1 MIKKSVLKWVA
12 GMVLF
17 ICFGLLIA
25 SPIVVKLYIDDS
37 LESLFERPV
46 EIEAVKISYFPL
58 KCDIKN
64 IHIINLD
71 QPEFDLF
78 VVDSVSTHLQVLPLV
93 FRRLIFEYI
102 NIDSADFM
110 VKRSVPYQVTLRD
123 KKKFNLF
130 DNKPV
135 EHDMSVSNDDLVSKL
150 DLALDVSLF
159 KPRQELAMHH
169 FLKDHAVEFRAKEKL
184 LRDQQ
189 KSSFFKS
196 ISSIEKD
203 MDTILG
209 LKKSELKTMLNQESS
224 QKMLLSKKN
233 LMMEFKERFSQT
245 KADLINIH
253 DELSNLY
260 IDLDR
265 AYQADFDAFFTLGE
279 ERYLS
284 QQTIFDVVLAGMIS
298 RGFDLLNHYKHE
310 FDSEYASLFDIESLD
325 RDYNKQRKGAYVS
338 LRFGQSWPLF
348 AIKHLSLTGES
359 THHVYSGELINL
371 TTLSLN
377 SLNKMSLNW
386 NHNPKHST
394 GVVAKATGGV
404 VHDLEG
410 ARFVFD
416 LNLKQEGDYFFG
428 LETVPLKQADSVL
441 DIQLDYFNQVLD
453 FDLYLIMNRIQ
464 FGKELLSNVFVRSFL
479 YSIDRIEAALAIDGP
494 LNNVSFST
502 KSTLDKELNFLVNM
516 IKKQQSEQLVVDVE
530 TFLLNEKK
538 ELMTLFLDASLLQK
552 YKDTLNKFDSI
563 GDKLLSVEALFE
575 KIKL

>member
-1 MIKKSVLKWVA
+1 MIKKSVFKWVA

-17 ICFGLLIA
+17 MCFGLLIA
-25 SPIVVKLYIDDS
+25 SPILLKMYIDDS

-46 EIEAVKISYFPL
+46 EIETVKISYFPL
-58 KCDIKN
+58 TCDIKN

-78 VVDSVSTHLQVLPLV
+78 IIDSVSIHVQGLPLM
-93 FRRLIFEYI
+93 FRRFIFEHI

-110 VKRSVPYQVTLRD
+110 VKRSVPYQVTMRD
-123 KKKFNLF
+123 KKTFNLF
-130 DNKPV
+130 DSKPV

-150 DLALDVSLF
+150 DLAIDVSLL
-159 KPRQELAMHH
+159 KPRQELAMHQ
-169 FLKDHAVEFRAKEKL
+169 FLKEHAVEFRAKEIF

-196 ISSIEKD
+196 TSTIEKD

-209 LKKSELKTMLNQESS
+209 LKKSKLKTMLNQESS
-224 QKMLLSKKN
+224 QKMLLSKKKS
-233 LMMEFKERFSQT
+233 MMEFKKRFSQT
-245 KADLINIH
+245 KTDLTNIH

-260 IDLDR
+260 VDLDR
-265 AYQADFDAFFTLGE
+265 AYQADFDAFLTLGE
-279 ERYLS
+279 QRYLS
-284 QQTIFDVVLAGMIS
+284 QQTILDVVLARFMS
-298 RGFDLLNHYKHE
+298 RGFDLLHQQMQE
-310 FDSEYASLFDIESLD
+310 FDIEYASLFDIESLD
-325 RDYNKQRKGAYVS
+325 RHYHKQRKGAYVS
-338 LRFGQSWPLF
+338 LKLNQTWPLF
-348 AIKHLSLTGES
+348 AIKRLSLTGES
-359 THHVYSGELINL
+359 THHEYSGELLNL
-371 TTLSLN
+371 TTLDLN

-386 NHNPKHST
+386 NYKPKHST
-394 GVVAKATGGV
+394 GVEVKVKGGV
-404 VHDLEG
+404 VHDAEG
-410 ARFVFD
+410 ARFVVDF
-416 LNLKQEGDYFFG
+416 NLKQEEDYFFG
-428 LETVPLKQADSVL
+428 LDSFPLNKADSVV

-453 FDLYLIMNRIQ
+453 FDLYLTMNRIQ

-494 LNNVSFST
+494 LNNLSFST

-516 IKKQQSEQLVVDVE
+516 IKKQQSEQLIVDVE

-552 YKDTLNKFDSI
+552 YKDTLNQFDSI